1 MGTQARSFDVNLYDL
16 GICRDPFEAT
26 VELNEEPNGSQYVT
40 VQTST
45 ERWHIDMADVRER
58 RLDLDSIR
66 CDGRLITP
74 GEVPHW
80 LAVALDF
87 AGCELRE
94 ENGGDDSC
102 PEL

>member
-1 MGTQARSFDVNLYDL
+1 MSTQARSFDVNLYDL
-16 GICRDPFEAT
+16 GICRDPAGAR
-26 VELNEEPNGSQYVT
+26 VELAKDVNGGQFVT
-40 VQTST
+40 VRTDT
-45 ERWHIDMADVRER
+45 ERWHIDMADVRKR

-80 LAVALDF
+80 LAVALNF

-94 ENGGDDSC
+94 EK
-102 PEL
+102 

>member
-1 MGTQARSFDVNLYDL
+1 MGTQARSFDVDLHDL
-16 GICRDPFEAT
+16 GVYRDPTDAR
-26 VELNEEPNGSQYVT
+26 VELAENANGGQFVT
-40 VQTST
+40 IQTDS

-66 CDGRLITP
+66 CDGRLMMP

-87 AGCELRE
+87 AGCELP
-94 ENGGDDSC
+94 GAK
-102 PEL
+102 